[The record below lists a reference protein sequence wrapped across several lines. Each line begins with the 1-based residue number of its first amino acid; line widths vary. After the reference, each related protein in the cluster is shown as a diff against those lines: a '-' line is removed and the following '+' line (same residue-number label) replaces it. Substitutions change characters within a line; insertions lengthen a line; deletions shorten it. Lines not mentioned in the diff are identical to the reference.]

1 MSTLG
6 IGIVGFGFM
15 GRTHLE
21 AYRRAATDRFD
32 CQVRAIYSLDPP
44 GFGGEGNVQTGADDV
59 VDLDALGIRWS
70 EQIEQL
76 LEADDIDLVSIC
88 TPTDTHIDLAIEAL
102 EQGKHVL
109 LEKPV
114 ALTSSEVERL
124 IDVDGKTDSLC
135 MPAMCMRFWP
145 GWSWLREMVQS
156 AQLGPVKSAFFQRI
170 GAAPGWSQ
178 DFYLD
183 EKRSGGALMDLHIH
197 DADFVVATFG
207 VPDEVST
214 SGTRSQLVTQYRYPD
229 GPSSVVAEAAWYP
242 DPSYPFQMRYRVGFA
257 DAVADFD
264 LSRGAEALHLHRDGA
279 VEVIELPTG
288 NGYDGEVRHLLQAI
302 TDRSE
307 RIHPDLSEA
316 RTVLQMVETE
326 GQSIDENRAVKM
338 VRSR

>member
-1 MSTLG
+1 MSRLG

-21 AYRRAATDRFD
+21 AYRRAQADQFD
-32 CQVRAIYSLDPP
+32 CQVKAVFSLDPP
-44 GFGGEGNVQTGADDV
+44 DFGGQGNVDTGTGDG
-59 VDLDALGIRWS
+59 VDLDALGIRWTP
-70 EQIEQL
+70 QIEQL
-76 LEADDIDLVSIC
+76 LEADDVDLISIC

-114 ALTSSEVERL
+114 ALSSSEVQRL
-124 IDVDGKTDSLC
+124 VAVDARTDRLC

-145 GWSWLREMVQS
+145 GWSWLRETVQS
-156 AQLGPVKSAFFQRI
+156 GELGPVKSAYFQRI

-183 EKRSGGALMDLHIH
+183 EKRSGGALMDLHVH
-197 DADFVVATFG
+197 DADFVMATFG

-214 SGTRSQLVTQYRYPD
+214 SGTRSQLITQYRYPD

-242 DPSYPFQMRYRVGFA
+242 DPSYPFQMRYRIGFA

-264 LSRGAEALHLHRDGA
+264 LSRGDQALHLYRGGDCQ
-279 VEVIELPTG
+279 VIDLPVG
-288 NGYDGEVRHLLQAI
+288 NGYDGEIRHLLQAI
-302 TDRSE
+302 SE
-307 RIHPDLSEA
+307 GADKVNPDLIEA
-316 RTVLQMVETE
+316 RGVLQLVEAE
-326 GQSIDENRAVKM
+326 GQSIDDGRAVKISIP
-338 VRSR
+338 R